1 MAEHLCEAWQNRQV
15 ALAWKLAR
23 LLSGRSI
30 GPRLKR
36 SWQHILWHII
46 SELVYSAVGAFV
58 PENPWVQMLG
68 HTLALL
74 GHEDHAAIRKLDW
87 LVLLTC

>member
-15 ALAWKLAR
+15 ALAWKLA
-23 LLSGRSI
+23 
-30 GPRLKR
+30 
-36 SWQHILWHII
+36 II
-46 SELVYSAVGAFV
+46 SELVYSADGTFE